1 MAYYLDT
8 SALDFS
14 AVTDTY
20 TKITDPAKAVR
31 PEFAT
36 ERRALTTS
44 FRRADG
50 QQYVETE
57 NIAEVGDAIITGP
70 EGERYSIAAAD
81 FAALYE
87 PLRGEDGVV
96 VPGIYRLR
104 ER

>member
-1 MAYYLDT
+1 MACYLDT
-8 SALDFS
+8 STLDFS
-14 AVTDTY
+14 AITDIY
-20 TKITDPAKAVR
+20 TKIADPSKAVR

-36 ERRALTTS
+36 ERQALTTS
-44 FRRADG
+44 FQRADG

-87 PLRGEDGVV
+87 PLRGADGAV